1 MGAFTYAGQ
10 SIRYNYTGG
19 VQTANVTPGIYRLEV
34 WGGKGGCTNYWGG
47 YATGIITLKE
57 NTIFNIYCGGA
68 GTGGNSFPESGTPGG
83 WNGGGYGYSTEG
95 SGGGGTDIRING
107 TSLYH
112 RVIVAGGAGGGTK
125 AGTYHGGGG
134 GGETGQN
141 GSGDTYHN
149 KTYGDYPRYGTGGTQ
164 TSGGIGGFCGGSVT
178 ATSTDYYSHDG
189 GFGYGGDGFAGT
201 HNTRYL
207 NSTGGGG
214 GWYGGGGGGCQ
225 EKSYGGTSRGAGG
238 GSGYVLTSSSY
249 KPSGYALDSRYY
261 LASTLMS
268 TDVNNGDGYAI
279 ITCVLLRGINI
290 IKTQGI
296 ATAYTDYT
304 EGVTKFDDE
313 ITVTATAKP
322 GYKFS
327 HWGDEQTSILSTSDI
342 YTFVWDSSKE
352 FYKIYA
358 YATPCTDTKYTVNYY
373 VMNLDLKTYKLYKT
387 ECLTGTT
394 DATVIVDTIQID
406 GFVTP
411 AKQSVTIN
419 GDGSSVVNYYYTRGL
434 YTITVTNGKS
444 DKYNYYYEEQGN
456 LIFTN
461 IQDTTKAFL
470 RWYADNNV
478 FIKDITNKKT
488 WFIMPPYNINFFVFT
503 QDNRLNSNI
512 YKNIFPEGLLDMDI
526 INKSINNTTVSTEDI
541 KQDNHGLEINDFV
554 YFDNID
560 NRYKKALAEDSIRAS
575 VKGVV
580 SKIASPNVFTL
591 MDSGKIPFSHLNFND
606 TTILYLSDKTPGK
619 AVHYSEISNT
629 IYIPV
634 AVYIE
639 NNIIINL
646 QQGSIGNVLTPYE
659 EEEQGFETYT
669 EQELN
674 DVVNQITNGVK

>member
-34 WGGKGGCTNYWGG
+34 YGARGGCTNYWGG

-149 KTYGDYPRYGTGGTQ
+149 KNWGDYPRYGTGGTQ
-164 TSGGIGGFCGGSVT
+164 TSGGKGGFCGSTVT
-178 ATSTDYYSHDG
+178 ATSTDYFSHDG
-189 GFGYGGDGFAGT
+189 SFGQGGDGFAGT
-201 HNTRYL
+201 HNTFYL

-238 GSGYVLTSSSY
+238 GSGYVLTASSY
-249 KPSGYALDSRYY
+249 KPPGYALDSRYY

-268 TDVNNGDGYAI
+268 TDVNNGDGYTI

-313 ITVTATAKP
+313 VTVTVTTKP
-322 GYKFS
+322 GYRFS
-327 HWGDEQTSILSTSDI
+327 HWGDEQTNILNTSDI

-358 YATPCTDTKYTVNYY
+358 YATPCTDIKYTVNYY

-387 ECLTGTT
+387 ECFTGTT
-394 DATVIVDTIQID
+394 DTTVIVDTIQID

-512 YKNIFPEGLLDMDI
+512 YKNIFPEGLLNMDI
-526 INKSINNTTVSTEDI
+526 INKSINNTIVSTEDI
-541 KQDNHGLEINDFV
+541 KQNNHGLEINDFV

-580 SKIASPNVFTL
+580 SKVASPNVFTL

-646 QQGSIGNVLTPYE
+646 QQGSIGDVLTPYE
-659 EEEQGFETYT
+659 EEEQSFETYT